1 MAENPANG
9 DDPQELSP
17 KEKVRLELKNFPGQ
31 PGVYLMK
38 NAESKILYVGKAKN
52 LKARVRSYFN
62 NGEQSPK
69 TVLLVRQICDVDYII
84 TKTEVEAF
92 LLEASLIKKHR
103 PKYNI
108 RLKDDKSYPYIRIS
122 FADKFPRL
130 YLSRKVIKDGSLY
143 FGPYTNGF
151 VVRETIRFLNEA
163 FNIRDCQDG
172 FMSTRKRPCMTFEI
186 GRCKAPCVDLVTEKE
201 YRKEV
206 EGALKFLKGEN
217 QKVVDHLE
225 KLMKTASKEE
235 RFEQAAKYRNSLQ
248 ALRTILEKQRV
259 INATSEQNQDAL
271 SFHGDE
277 RGVLVATVHVRHGL
291 VIGQRSHF
299 LPQVNI
305 FSPTEDIREWLVDFI
320 NQYYYDNVIPDEVL
334 LPIDIGKDLTDLLQK
349 VLEERSGQKVRVRF
363 ATDEMGRGLMELAES
378 NAKSYFSSY
387 VNRAESKLKAL
398 EYIQKKLKLPK
409 VPRRIECYD
418 ISNFQGKESVGSQ
431 VTFVDGVP
439 YKDGYRRYKIKT
451 VEGADD
457 YSSLKEVLQR
467 RFKHTEW
474 EDPDLVLI
482 DGGKGQLS
490 RVMLALKEIGRE
502 DISLVGIAKSRVTG
516 EFSDEEVGTT
526 EERFFLPG
534 QANPITFNRNEES
547 LYILTNLRDE
557 AHRFAITYH
566 RKLRED
572 SSLKSVLDNVKGLGP
587 KRKKELL
594 AHFGSVE
601 EIQKAPL
608 REISELPGFS
618 ESFAEKLISELALH
632 KIKDS

>member
-1 MAENPANG
+1 MDESQNKP
-9 DDPQELSP
+9 P
-17 KEKVRLELKNFPGQ
+17 KPEKLTRIEKIREELKGFPSL

-38 NAESKILYVGKAKN
+38 NTESKILYVGKAKI
-52 LKARVRSYFN
+52 LKNRVRSYFN
-62 NGEQSPK
+62 GDQTAK
-69 TVLLVRQICDVDYII
+69 TALLVKQIHDIDYII

-122 FADKFPRL
+122 MADKFARL
-130 YLSRKVIKDGSLY
+130 YLCRKVIKDGSFY

-151 VVRETIRFLNEA
+151 VVCETIRFLNEA

-172 FMSTRKRPCMTFEI
+172 FMNTRKRPCMTFEI
-186 GRCKAPCVDLVTEKE
+186 GRCKAPCVDLVSEKD

-206 EGALKFLKGEN
+206 DGALKFLRGEN

-225 KLMKTASKEE
+225 RLMKSAAKQE

-248 ALRTILEKQRV
+248 ALKAILEKQRV
-259 INATSEQNQDAL
+259 INAADEQNQDAI

-305 FSPTEDIREWLVDFI
+305 FSEKEDVREWLVDFI

-334 LPIDIGKDLTDLLQK
+334 LPIDLGRDLTELLQN
-349 VLEERSGQKVRVRF
+349 VLHERSGQKITVRF
-363 ATDEMGRGLMELAES
+363 ATDEAGRGLMELAEG
-378 NAKSYFSSY
+378 NAKHYFNSY
-387 VNRAESKLKAL
+387 VTREENKLKAL
-398 EYIQKKLKLPK
+398 EYIQKKLHLPK

-439 YKDGYRRYKIKT
+439 FKDGYRRYKIKT

-490 RVMLALKEIGRE
+490 KVMQALKEIQRE
-502 DISLVGIAKSRVTG
+502 DIAVAGIAKSRVTG
-516 EFSDEEVGTT
+516 DFSDKEVGET

-534 QANPITFNRNEES
+534 QANPITFNRNEDA
-547 LYILTNLRDE
+547 LHILTNLRDE

-572 SSLKSVLDNVKGLGP
+572 SSLKSVLDDVPGLGA

-594 AHFGSVE
+594 LHFGSID
-601 EIQKAPL
+601 EITKAPIK
-608 REISELPGFS
+608 EISELPGFG
-618 ESFAEKLISELALH
+618 ETFAQKLISELSR
-632 KIKDS
+632 IKDS

>member
-1 MAENPANG
+1 MEENQNNP
-9 DDPQELSP
+9 L
-17 KEKVRLELKNFPGQ
+17 KKKKITKVDKIREELKGFPGL

-38 NAESKILYVGKAKN
+38 NNESKILYIGKAKN
-52 LKARVRSYFN
+52 LKNRVRSYFN
-62 NGEQSPK
+62 GDQTAK
-69 TVLLVRQICDVDYII
+69 TSLLVKQIHDIDYIV

-122 FADKFPRL
+122 MADNFPRL
-130 YLSRKVIKDGSLY
+130 YLCRKVIKDGSFY

-186 GRCKAPCVDLVTEKE
+186 GRCKAPCVALVSDKE
-201 YRKEV
+201 YRKEIA
-206 EGALKFLKGEN
+206 GALKFLRGEN
-217 QKVVDHLE
+217 KEVVEHLE
-225 KLMKTASKEE
+225 RLMKSASKDE

-248 ALRTILEKQRV
+248 ALRAILEKQRV
-259 INATSEQNQDAL
+259 INAADEQNQDAI

-305 FSPTEDIREWLVDFI
+305 FSEKEDVREWLVDFV

-334 LPIDIGKDLTDLLQK
+334 LPVDLGRDLTELLQN
-349 VLEERSGQKVRVRF
+349 VLYERSGQEVSVRF
-363 ATDEMGRGLMELAES
+363 ATDELGRGLMELAES
-378 NAKSYFSSY
+378 NAKQHFNSY
-387 VNRAESKLKAL
+387 VTREENKLKAL
-398 EYIQKKLKLPK
+398 EYVQKKLHLPK
-409 VPRRIECYD
+409 IPRRIECYD

-439 YKDGYRRYKIKT
+439 FKDGYRRYKIKT

-457 YSSLKEVLQR
+457 YGSLKEVLLR

-490 RVMLALKEIGRE
+490 KVMQALKEIKRE
-502 DISLVGIAKSRVTG
+502 DIAVVGIAKARVTG
-516 EFSDEEVGTT
+516 EFSDKEVGET

-534 QANPITFNRNEES
+534 QVNPITFNRNEDA
-547 LYILTNLRDE
+547 LHILTNLRDE

-572 SSLKSVLDNVKGLGP
+572 SSLKSVLDEVPGLGD

-594 AHFGSVE
+594 IHFGSID
-601 EIQKAPL
+601 EITKAPIK
-608 REISELPGFS
+608 EISDLPGFG
-618 ESFAEKLISELALH
+618 ETFAQKLISELSR
-632 KIKDS
+632 IRGGN

>member
-1 MAENPANG
+1 MGENQVKDTG
-9 DDPQELSP
+9 
-17 KEKVRLELKNFPGQ
+17 KEKVRETLKGFPSQ

-38 NAESKILYVGKAKN
+38 NSESKILYVGKAKN
-52 LKARVRSYFN
+52 LKNRVRSYFN
-62 NGEQSPK
+62 NGEQSAK

-108 RLKDDKSYPYIRIS
+108 RLKDDKAYPYIRIS
-122 FADKFPRL
+122 FADHFPRL
-130 YLSRKVIKDGSLY
+130 YLSRRVVKDGSLY

-172 FMSTRKRPCMTFEI
+172 FFATRKRPCMTFEI
-186 GRCKAPCVDLVTEKE
+186 GRCRAPCVDLVSEKE
-201 YRKEV
+201 YRKEI

-217 QKVVDHLE
+217 QKVITHLE
-225 KLMKTASKEE
+225 GLMKKASKEE

-248 ALRTILEKQRV
+248 ALKAILEKQAV
-259 INATSEQNQDAL
+259 INAASEKNQDAI

-277 RGVLVATVHVRHGL
+277 RGVLVATVHIRHGL

-305 FSPTEDIREWLVDFI
+305 FSENDDIREWLVDFV

-334 LPIDIGKDLTDLLQK
+334 LPVDIGHDLTDLLQK
-349 VLEERSGQKVRVRF
+349 VLEERSGQPVRVRF
-363 ATDEMGRGLMELAES
+363 ATDEVGRGVLEIAES
-378 NAKSYFSSY
+378 NAKSYFNSY
-387 VNRAESKLKAL
+387 VNRNESKLKAL

-409 VPRRIECYD
+409 IPHRIECYD

-482 DGGKGQLS
+482 DGGRGQLS
-490 RVMLALKEIGRE
+490 KVMAALQEIGRE
-502 DISLVGIAKSRVTG
+502 DVSLVGIAKARVQG
-516 EFSDEEVGTT
+516 EFSDQEVSAS

-547 LYILTNLRDE
+547 LHILTNLRDE
-557 AHRFAITYH
+557 AHRFAISYH

-572 SSLKSVLDNVKGLGP
+572 STLKSILDEIKGLGA
-587 KRKKELL
+587 KRKRELL

-601 EIQKAPL
+601 EIKKAPL
-608 REISELPGFS
+608 KEISDLPGFG
-618 ESFAEKLISELALH
+618 EAFAEKLINQL
-632 KIKDS
+632 KGN

>member
-1 MAENPANG
+1 MDENQNKP
-9 DDPQELSP
+9 P
-17 KEKVRLELKNFPGQ
+17 KTEKTTRIEKIREELKGFPAL

-38 NAESKILYVGKAKN
+38 NTESKILYVGKAKI
-52 LKARVRSYFN
+52 LKNRVRSYFN
-62 NGEQSPK
+62 GDQTAK
-69 TVLLVRQICDVDYII
+69 TALLVKQIHDIDYII

-122 FADKFPRL
+122 MADKFARL
-130 YLSRKVIKDGSLY
+130 YLCRKVIKDGSFY

-172 FMSTRKRPCMTFEI
+172 FMAIRKRPCMTFEI
-186 GRCKAPCVDLVTEKE
+186 GKCKAPCVDLVSEKE
-201 YRKEV
+201 YRKEI
-206 EGALKFLKGEN
+206 EGALKFLRGEN

-225 KLMKTASKEE
+225 KLMKGASKEE

-248 ALRTILEKQRV
+248 ALKAILEKQRV
-259 INATSEQNQDAL
+259 INAADEQNQDAI

-305 FSPTEDIREWLVDFI
+305 FSEKEDVREWLVDFL

-334 LPIDIGKDLTDLLQK
+334 LPVDLGRDLTELLQN
-349 VLEERSGQKVRVRF
+349 VLQERSGQKITVRF
-363 ATDEMGRGLMELAES
+363 ATDEVGRGLMELAES
-378 NAKSYFSSY
+378 NAKQHFNSY
-387 VNRAESKLKAL
+387 VTREENKLKAL
-398 EYIQKKLKLPK
+398 EYIQKKLHLPK

-451 VEGADD
+451 VVGADD

-490 RVMLALKEIGRE
+490 KVMQALKEIERE
-502 DISLVGIAKSRVTG
+502 DVAVVGIAKARVTG
-516 EFSDEEVGTT
+516 EFSDKEVGET

-534 QANPITFNRNEES
+534 QANAITFNRNEDA
-547 LYILTNLRDE
+547 LHILTNLRDE

-572 SSLKSVLDNVKGLGP
+572 SSLKSVLDDVPGLGA

-594 AHFGSVE
+594 THFGSID
-601 EIQKAPL
+601 EITKAPI
-608 REISELPGFS
+608 REISELPGFG
-618 ESFAEKLISELALH
+618 ETFAQKLISELAR
-632 KIKDS
+632 IKDS